1 MTAQEAPRYRLGPRS
16 TRGLI
21 AGWRGGQIVA
31 VAVSA
36 LLALGALRAEQGFG
50 GALLALLV
58 AAAGVAVATWP
69 VAGRPLESW
78 LPTVVRYALSS
89 RVHHRGR
96 ATVRLPPI
104 SGAHARRSGSGHSGR
119 GAGRT
124 ARRAQRKGEL
134 GLLTL
139 GPASGLSGVGPSAFG
154 RDFGVLAD
162 AAWRT
167 YSAVLPVGSSGFAL
181 LDDHGRAGGVAAWSG
196 VLAAMAAEG
205 RVMKRLQW
213 IARTFPSGGGSADRP
228 SDRTP
233 AADSY
238 RCLVTEVAPQLWSR
252 EVFVVVTTEEDRGL
266 GGLRPRQ
273 GTSTGA
279 SSEVARRL
287 SSLLGSLAERLNG
300 AGLVTGEPLEVEEL
314 AAMLRRA
321 YAVDPAEEGR
331 AEGAWP
337 PQEGVEAR
345 WRLLRT
351 GGTFQATYWIAEWP
365 RGEVGPGVLLPL
377 LVGGAERR
385 TVAMTMAPLP
395 PLRAVRRAERERTAG
410 AADAELRNRHGF
422 ALTARARAE
431 QEARLQR
438 EAELAEGHAAYL
450 FSGYV
455 GVTAR
460 GEAELEAACR
470 AVEQSAALAQLEL
483 RRLYGAQQDAW
494 CCTLPTGRGC

>member
-21 AGWRGGQIVA
+21 AGWRGGQIVT

-50 GALLALLV
+50 GAMLAFLV

-69 VAGRPLESW
+69 IGGHPIEAW
-78 LPTVVRYALSS
+78 LPTVVRYGLSS
-89 RVHHRGR
+89 RARHRGS
-96 ATVRLPPI
+96 ATLRLPPT
-104 SGAHARRSGSGHSGR
+104 SGAHARRKGSGKTRRASGR
-119 GAGRT
+119 GV
-124 ARRAQRKGEL
+124 RREGEL

-139 GPASGLSGVGPSAFG
+139 VPASGLAGVGSSARS

-162 AAWRT
+162 AARGT

-181 LDDHGRAGGVAAWSG
+181 LDDHGRAGAVAAWSG
-196 VLAAMAAEG
+196 VLAAMAAES

-228 SDRTP
+228 SHRSP
-233 AADSY
+233 AAESY
-238 RCLVTEVAPQLWSR
+238 HRLVTEVAPQLWSR
-252 EVFVVVTTEEDRGL
+252 EVFVVVTTGEDRGF
-266 GGLRPRQ
+266 GGLRTRRQ
-273 GTSTGA
+273 PLTCAT
-279 SSEVARRL
+279 SEVSRRL

-300 AGLVTGEPLEVEEL
+300 AGLVSGAPLDVEGL
-314 AAMLRRA
+314 AVMLRRA
-321 YAVDPAEEGR
+321 HAIEPAEAGGVEGP
-331 AEGAWP
+331 WP
-337 PQEGVEAR
+337 PQDGVEAR
-345 WRLLRT
+345 WKLLRT

-422 ALTARARAE
+422 SLTARARAE

-455 GVTAR
+455 SVTACDE
-460 GEAELEAACR
+460 GELEASCR

-483 RRLYGAQQDAW
+483 RRLYGAQEEAW
-494 CCTLPTGRGC
+494 CRTLPTGRGC